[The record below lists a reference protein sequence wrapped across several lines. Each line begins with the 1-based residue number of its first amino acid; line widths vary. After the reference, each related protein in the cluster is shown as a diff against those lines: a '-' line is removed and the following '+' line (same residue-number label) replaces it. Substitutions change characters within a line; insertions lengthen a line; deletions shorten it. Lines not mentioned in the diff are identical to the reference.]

1 MATCFLDK
9 GSFITYFQIVHA
21 IHTHTHTHRQI
32 GERGKGKALHNT
44 EIAVI

>member
-21 IHTHTHTHRQI
+21 IHTHTHRQT
-32 GERGKGKALHNT
+32 GERGKGQALHNT
-44 EIAVI
+44 EIAII